1 MAVPATQNLT
11 ITRGDTETVN
21 VTITTDGTT
30 PVDITGRTYASQIR
44 SNADSTTIAATLTC
58 TLVTPASG
66 TLKAVLSAAD
76 SAVLTPG
83 YYQWDLQENA
93 SGVIS
98 TILSGTVTVLADVT
112 RL

>member
-21 VTITTDGTT
+21 VIVTTDGTT
-30 PVDITGRTYASQIR
+30 PVNITGRTYAAQIR
-44 SNADSTTIAATLTC
+44 SNADATTISATFSC
-58 TLVTPASG
+58 AIISGASG
-66 TLKAVLSAAD
+66 TLRCTLAAAD
-76 SAVLTPG
+76 SALLGPG

-98 TILSGTVTVLADVT
+98 TILAGTVEVRADVT